1 MSRKSE
7 SLFQDKV
14 VKVLNQIPRIKVF
27 KIQQMS
33 KRGDPDLLICANGK
47 FFALELKK
55 DVRSKPTKLQSH
67 ILKQVEDAG
76 GFAAVCSPENFD
88 DLINK
93 IKERMYGND

>member
-1 MSRKSE
+1 MSRKPE

-14 VKVLNQIPRIKVF
+14 IKALNEIPRIKVF

-47 FFALELKK
+47 FIALELKK

-76 GFAAVCSPENFD
+76 GFAAICSPENFD
-88 DLINK
+88 DLKMK
-93 IKERMYGND
+93 IKEWMYGDN